1 VHSIKKRN
9 NESIASA
16 LPLLAVLA
24 ENNLM
29 SASTI
34 LGPDGAIAQRWSDFE
49 SRSEQ
54 LDMAEAVEDAL
65 LAKRHLVV
73 EAGTGVGKSF
83 AYLVPAMQ
91 AVLRDE
97 QKRIVVSTHT
107 INLQEQILRKDV
119 PFLQKLFDKPVRVAL
134 VKGRSNYLSLRRL
147 KVAEQRL
154 ASLFGEKAA
163 VDQIKLL
170 GPWSRTTTD
179 GTRSNLR
186 FQPLPIVWDAVESDS
201 GNCLGKNCKSYSN
214 CFYYKARKGVFNA
227 QILIVNHAL
236 FFSDL
241 ALRKDGASLLPDYQA
256 VIFDEAH
263 TLEDVAADHLG
274 IRVSQGAVEYLFNKL
289 YSERNGKGL
298 LTLYGETEDLEHL
311 IRLRLKS
318 EQFFNSLRIWF
329 ESKEKSTGRVHRPE
343 VVENILSE
351 PLRELADTLA
361 IRAEILQ
368 NDDEKIELKSATNR
382 TLAFAEGIEQWL
394 AQRREGQVYWVEI
407 AGVRQS
413 KVHLLSAPIDVGPE
427 LKTHLYD
434 KVPSVI
440 MTSATLSSG
449 GKNGFDHFTSR
460 VGFSEAKSRQLGS
473 PFNYREQVD
482 LHLFRDMPDPSKTP
496 RDYEDAVIDRLP
508 ILIRLT
514 QGRAF
519 VLFTSNS
526 FLKKA
531 AEKLRPLLKQERYT
545 LLCQGEGA
553 SSTVILEQFKST
565 ERAVLFGVDTFWQG
579 VDVKGEAL
587 SNVIITK
594 LPFAVPDRPL
604 TEARMEAI
612 EASGGNSFFDYSVP
626 QAIIKLKQGFG
637 RLIRTKTD
645 RGCVC
650 LLDPRLLSK
659 GYGLTFLNALLR
671 CRKFIDGTEV

>member
-1 VHSIKKRN
+1 
-9 NESIASA
+9 
-16 LPLLAVLA
+16 
-24 ENNLM
+24 M
-29 SASTI
+29 SVSSI
-34 LGPDGAIAQRWSDFE
+34 LGPGGAISRQWPEFE
-49 SRSEQ
+49 GRPEQ
-54 LDMAEAVEDAL
+54 LDMAEAVQEAL
-65 LAKRHLVV
+65 ADRRHLMV

-83 AYLVPAMQ
+83 AYLVPAIQ
-91 AVLRDE
+91 SVLGDE
-97 QKRIVVSTHT
+97 KRRVVVSTHT
-107 INLQEQILRKDV
+107 INLQEQILRKDI
-119 PFLQKLFDKPVRVAL
+119 PFLQKIFPQPVRVSL

-147 KVAEQRL
+147 KVSEQRMN
-154 ASLFGEKAA
+154 SLFFESTAINQLKQVGR
-163 VDQIKLL
+163 
-170 GPWSRTTTD
+170 WSRATAD
-179 GTRSNLR
+179 GSRSDLS
-186 FQPLPIVWDAVESDS
+186 FQPLPTVWDAVESDS
-201 GNCLGKNCKSYSN
+201 GNCLGKNCKSYST
-214 CFYYKARKGVFNA
+214 CFYYKARRSIFGA

-241 ALRKDGASLLPDYQA
+241 ALRKQGGALLPEYHA

-274 IRVSQGAVEYLFNKL
+274 IRVSQGGLEYLFNKL
-289 YSERNGKGL
+289 FSERNAKGL
-298 LTLYGETEDLEHL
+298 LTLYGDSEDIEQLHRT
-311 IRLRLKS
+311 RLAS
-318 EQFFNSLRIWF
+318 EQFFQSIRSWH
-329 ESKEKSTGRVHRPE
+329 ESREKSTGRVHQKNL
-343 VVENILSE
+343 VEDVITD
-351 PLRELADTLA
+351 PLRTLA
-361 IRAEILQ
+361 AAITVRAKQLS
-368 NDDEKIELKSATNR
+368 NDEEKVELKSAINR
-382 TLAFAEGIEQWL
+382 TLGYAESIEEWL
-394 AQRREGQVYWVEI
+394 TQSRGGHVYWVEI
-407 AGVRQS
+407 AGLRQS

-427 LKTHLYD
+427 LKAQLYD
-434 KVPSVI
+434 KIPSVI

-449 GKNGFDHFTSR
+449 GRNGFEHLASR
-460 VGFSEAKSRQLGS
+460 IGLSDRETLQLGS

-496 RDYEDAVIDRLP
+496 RDYEEAVIEKLP
-508 ILIRLT
+508 TLIHLT

-519 VLFTSNS
+519 VLFTSFS

-531 AEKLRPLLKQERYT
+531 AERVRDYLRKDRYT

-553 SSTVILEQFKST
+553 SSSNLLDQFKSA

-612 EASGGNSFFDYSVP
+612 EEKGGNSFFDYSVP

-659 GYGLTFLNALLR
+659 GYGLTFLNALPE
-671 CRKFIDGTEV
+671 CRRFIDGVEVVSKSAR